1 MAGKFA
7 TDVAAR
13 IIEQLKQGTAPWQK
27 PWDGT
32 AYQAPYNPISGTRY
46 KGANNLYLGCA
57 GYGDPRWMTY
67 KQAAGKGYQ
76 VKKGEKGQV
85 VQYWKFNEKR
95 DKLDESGKPV
105 RDENG
110 KKVQVTVQLDKP
122 KCFHA
127 VVFNAQQMDGVPALE
142 KREYEW
148 EPNERAEAIL
158 KGSGA
163 DIRHQAGDR
172 AYYSPVQDHIVLPE
186 KSQFQDAGKYAAV
199 GLHELGHWTGHQ
211 SRLDRDLSGPF
222 GSESY
227 ASEEMRVEI
236 ASMLVGAEI
245 GTGHDPGQHVAYV
258 GSWIKALEND
268 PNEIVRAARDAE
280 QIMEYVLGL
289 EHEVEIEKEHTAE
302 LKPSF
307 AELTQTHDDV
317 MAVVMKQHQTS
328 AEQNIDS
335 ALSTWENL
343 KQVASDHGLEA
354 GLRWAEEAH
363 FTPVEVIYAKDC
375 EVLPVTSDFLPGDA
389 KAMTLVDGQR
399 IPGTGLTT
407 DSEWQR
413 DALKAGISKAL
424 ELQQSV
430 EVVGQSV
437 PQEKDLPEREANM
450 SDKRTYINVNYK
462 ERAEAKALG
471 AKWDGRDGVKSW
483 FVPSGVDVKPF
494 EKWMDKEVSVG
505 IPKVGQHPVPRSW
518 QGAAC
523 GVYDEEMMKLRND
536 GVSDSSAIDR
546 FKTKELHL
554 EQGNHKEAS
563 KIDEWLQ
570 EHVYH
575 HPVVREEVAALIEG
589 SASVN
594 NLDAFSYLAESGS
607 ASDQELL
614 AELKE
619 DQKQELDFM
628 EGFNSASEQ
637 EAIAEFKSTQMVSY
651 LTDRVGISADQ
662 AEAFQKSRN
671 DAPDLF
677 SGVEENLDTFVRLT
691 LVSQTPEVAERK
703 DALKSAISKGVD
715 TYLEN
720 TLDIAKEKTFLAV
733 PYEARNDAKALGAK
747 WDKEAKSWYAPEGV
761 DMTGLKKWVPENVQ
775 EGKEIDPREEFGKA
789 LEDAGFILKDDH
801 PRMDGKLHRLETK
814 QGSRGNQNGAYKGF
828 LDGHPAGFIEN
839 HATGE
844 KTTWKASGVTLSPE
858 ERAKIQAEAAVKKQL
873 REAETTRKHQH
884 HARRCEAAYSLM
896 KPATQ
901 ENGYLKAKGVS
912 VPPGARED
920 KRGRLV
926 IPLRDQEGRIWSLQ
940 RIGKSGFKSMKKGAK
955 KSGNSFVMGDKDLNK
970 TEAILITEGV
980 ATGASVH
987 MATGGMPVVVAF
999 DAGNLNSVA
1008 NSLKESYPDKE
1019 IVILGD
1025 DDRHME
1031 GTKTGNRG
1039 RADAEKVAEK
1049 VGGNTLF
1056 PQFGKNESGKE
1067 FKDWND
1073 LHKARGLETVK
1084 RQVTEGLN
1092 RIKQRRQ
1099 VEQQKQ
1105 KEKQRVQVQERGG
1118 RSQGIGR

>member
-1 MAGKFA
+1 
-7 TDVAAR
+7 
-13 IIEQLKQGTAPWQK
+13 
-27 PWDGT
+27 
-32 AYQAPYNPISGTRY
+32 
-46 KGANNLYLGCA
+46 
-57 GYGDPRWMTY
+57 MTY

-95 DKLDESGKPV
+95 DKLDENGKPV
-105 RDENG
+105 RYENG

-142 KREYEW
+142 KREYDW
-148 EPNERAEAIL
+148 NPNERAEAIL
-158 KGSGA
+158 KGSNA

-186 KSQFQDAGKYAAV
+186 KTQFQDEGKYYATA
-199 GLHELGHWTGHQ
+199 LHELGHWTGHG

-227 ASEEMRVEI
+227 AKEELRAEI
-236 ASMLVGAEI
+236 SSMMVGAEI

-258 GSWIKALEND
+258 GSWIKALEED

-289 EHEVEIEKEHTAE
+289 EQEIDLEQEKNQEPE
-302 LKPSF
+302 KSF
-307 AELTQTHDDV
+307 KDLTQTHDDV
-317 MAVVMKQHQTS
+317 LAVITEQHQT
-328 AEQNIDS
+328 AIEGYS
-335 ALSTWENL
+335 ALESWENL
-343 KQVASDHGLEA
+343 KQVASEHGVEA
-354 GLRWAEEAH
+354 GLRWAEDDH
-363 FTPVEVIYAKDC
+363 FTPAEVVYSKDGK
-375 EVLPVTSDFLPGDA
+375 VLPVTSDFSTGDG
-389 KAMTLVDGQR
+389 KAVTLVDGER
-399 IPGTGLTT
+399 ISGTGLTSDT
-407 DSEWQR
+407 EWQR
-413 DALKAGISKAL
+413 DALKAGIEKAL
-424 ELQQSV
+424 ELESIL
-430 EVVGQSV
+430 ENLGQLTE
-437 PQEKDLPEREANM
+437 PYKDLPDPEREANM
-450 SDKRTYINVNYK
+450 SDKRTYINVDYK

-483 FVPSGVDVKPF
+483 FVPPGVETKPF
-494 EKWMDKEVSVG
+494 EKWMGDKSVSEDA
-505 IPKVGQHPVPRSW
+505 VPAK
-518 QGAAC
+518 AA
-523 GVYDEEMMKLRND
+523 D
-536 GVSDSSAIDR
+536 
-546 FKTKELHL
+546 
-554 EQGNHKEAS
+554 
-563 KIDEWLQ
+563 
-570 EHVYH
+570 
-575 HPVVREEVAALIEG
+575 
-589 SASVN
+589 
-594 NLDAFSYLAESGS
+594 
-607 ASDQELL
+607 
-614 AELKE
+614 
-619 DQKQELDFM
+619 
-628 EGFNSASEQ
+628 
-637 EAIAEFKSTQMVSY
+637 
-651 LTDRVGISADQ
+651 DQ
-662 AEAFQKSRN
+662 ALA
-671 DAPDLF
+671 
-677 SGVEENLDTFVRLT
+677 T
-691 LVSQTPEVAERK
+691 
-703 DALKSAISKGVD
+703 
-715 TYLEN
+715 
-720 TLDIAKEKTFLAV
+720 EKTFLAV

-761 DMTGLKKWVPENVQ
+761 DMTGLKKWIPENIQ
-775 EGKEIDPREEFGKA
+775 EGKEIDPREEFAKA

-801 PRMDGKLHRLETK
+801 PRMDGKLHRLETQ

-858 ERAKIQAEAAVKKQL
+858 ERAKIQAEAAEKKQL
-873 REAETTRKHQH
+873 REAETMRKHQH
-884 HARRCEAAYSLM
+884 HARRCEAAYNLM

-901 ENGYLKAKGVS
+901 ENGYLKEKGVS

-926 IPLRDQEGRIWSLQ
+926 IPLRDQEGKIWSLQ

-970 TEAILITEGV
+970 AEAILITEGV

-1039 RADAEKVAEK
+1039 RADAEKVAQK
-1049 VGGNTLF
+1049 VGGNALF
-1056 PQFGKNESGKE
+1056 PQFGKGESGKE

-1084 RQVTEGLN
+1084 RQVTEGLD

-1105 KEKQRVQVQERGG
+1105 KEKQREQVQERGG
-1118 RSQGIGR
+1118 RSQGISR